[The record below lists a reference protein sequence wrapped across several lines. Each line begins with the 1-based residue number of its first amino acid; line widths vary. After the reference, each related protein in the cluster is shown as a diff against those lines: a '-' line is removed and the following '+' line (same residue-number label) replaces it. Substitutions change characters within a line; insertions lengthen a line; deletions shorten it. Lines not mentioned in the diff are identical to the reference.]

1 MLYFPQLSS
10 GATGQYP
17 IQKRRI
23 ERTII
28 NQVPDGHT
36 VKFADAG
43 AEQVAWQL
51 AFQDLTDSEIAN
63 LQQFFSACE
72 GQLTGFTFLDPLGNL
87 LAWSEALDQPA
98 WEASTLLQLTAGI
111 DDPTGGTG
119 ATRIVNP
126 TGSDLG
132 LQQSVNA
139 PGALVYCLSAYVRSQ
154 NGVLISL
161 FRQTIDASDSN
172 SYIAKAT
179 WTRISLSGSLN
190 TAAGSIT
197 VGITVPA
204 GQAVDVYGFQLESQS
219 AASPYKSSF
228 SASGVYANAHFS
240 QDAFTVTTTGPNR
253 NQCTVTVFAR

>member
-17 IQKRRI
+17 IQKRLI

-28 NQVPDGHT
+28 NQLPDGRT

-43 AEQVAWQL
+43 AEQVEWQL
-51 AFQDLTDSEIAN
+51 SYQDLTDSEIAN
-63 LQQFFSACE
+63 LQQFFLASE

-87 LAWSEALDQPA
+87 LAWSEALNQSA
-98 WEASTLLQLTAGI
+98 WEASTLLQLTVGI
-111 DDPTGGTG
+111 ADPSGGAN

-132 LQQSVNA
+132 VQQSVNA
-139 PGALVYCLSAYVRSQ
+139 PGALVYCFSVYVRSQ
-154 NGVLISL
+154 NGVAISL
-161 FRQTIDASDSN
+161 FRQTADALDSH
-172 SYIAKAT
+172 SYATQAT
-179 WTRISLSGSLN
+179 WNRISLSGSLS

-204 GQAVDVYGFQLESQS
+204 GESVDVYGFQLEPQP
-219 AASPYKSSF
+219 APSPYKSSF
-228 SASGVYANAHFS
+228 SVSGVYANAHFS

-253 NQCTVTVFAR
+253 NQCTLTISAR

>member
-1 MLYFPQLSS
+1 MPYFPQLQS
-10 GATGQYP
+10 GAMGQYP

-23 ERTII
+23 QRTII
-28 NQVPDGHT
+28 NQLADGHM

-43 AEQVAWQL
+43 AEQVEWQL
-51 AFQDLTDSEIAN
+51 TYQDLTDSEIGN
-63 LQQFFSACE
+63 LQQFFSAHE
-72 GQLTGFTFLDPLGNL
+72 GQLNGFTFLDPLGNL
-87 LAWSEALDQPA
+87 LAWSEALNQPA
-98 WEASTLLQLTAGI
+98 WEASTLLQLTTGV

-139 PGALVYCLSAYVRSQ
+139 PGGLVYCFSAYVRSQ

-161 FRQTIDASDSN
+161 FRQTIDASDSQLYVAQA
-172 SYIAKAT
+172 S
-179 WTRISLSGSLN
+179 WRRVSLSGSLR
-190 TAAGSIT
+190 TAAVSIT
-197 VGITVPA
+197 VGVTVPA
-204 GQAVDVYGFQLESQS
+204 GQSVDVYGFQLEAQP

-240 QDAFTVTTTGPNR
+240 QDAITVTTTGPNR
-253 NQCTVTVFAR
+253 NQCILTVSAR